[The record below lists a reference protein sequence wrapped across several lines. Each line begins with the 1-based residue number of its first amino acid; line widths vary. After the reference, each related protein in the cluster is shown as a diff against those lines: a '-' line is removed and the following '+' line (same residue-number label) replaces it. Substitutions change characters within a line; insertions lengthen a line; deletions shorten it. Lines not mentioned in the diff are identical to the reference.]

1 MTHFVRL
8 LAAAAIVLAS
18 MGDATAQ
25 SNSRTVN
32 VVFTPSNDSF
42 TAATDEYKALWAKE
56 GARIVAAM
64 ERATGLTFE
73 EGPIQ
78 VSVYEGTS
86 YSGEKGGRPMLL
98 RASYPEPTK
107 RATLVHE
114 LGHRLAAD
122 IQAPFDHHEVI
133 FQFVYDV
140 WVDLW
145 GQAFADEQV
154 IVESARKG
162 LVDYEGI
169 WKKVLA
175 QPASERVRRFEEMKR
190 QYLKRGR

>member
-1 MTHFVRL
+1 MRL
-8 LAAAAIVLAS
+8 LGAAAIVLAATC
-18 MGDATAQ
+18 DATAQ
-25 SNSRTVN
+25 SPARTLKVE
-32 VVFTPSNDSF
+32 FTSTKDSF
-42 TAATDEYKALWAKE
+42 KAATEEYRAIWAKE
-56 GARIVAAM
+56 GVRIVAAM
-64 ERATGLTFE
+64 ERLTGLTFE
-73 EGPIQ
+73 KGPIT
-78 VSVYEGTS
+78 VNVYEGTS
-86 YSGEKGGRPMLL
+86 YSGEVGGRPMVL

-107 RATLVHE
+107 RGTLVHE
-114 LGHRLAAD
+114 LGHRLAAN

-154 IVESARKG
+154 VVESARKG

-175 QPASERVRRFEEMKR
+175 QPAAERARRFEEMKR
-190 QYLKRGR
+190 QYLKPRP